1 MHAVITHYLIILW
14 LDSFFTGGLFIYT
27 TLTVSMLWL
36 FHTATL
42 LWGVVWP
49 IHYNIIKTSD
59 RIKYVHITVVSICF
73 LLPLVSVIGIGS
85 SGGYSISVLLYQ
97 RCDATNPTE
106 FFYGMALPKNLIIII
121 GVSLLLITVWRI
133 ADIVSETGIIILYIY
148 ITHPNNLYSQTSIIE
163 NSY

>member
-1 MHAVITHYLIILW
+1 
-14 LDSFFTGGLFIYT
+14 
-27 TLTVSMLWL
+27 MLWL
-36 FHTATL
+36 FHTATF

-49 IHYNIIKTSD
+49 IHYNTIKTTD

-85 SGGYSISVLLYQ
+85 SGGYSIGVLLYQ
-97 RCDATNPTE
+97 RCGATNPTE
-106 FFYGMALPKNLIIII
+106 LFYGMVLPINLIIII